1 MLSFYK
7 ALAHRV
13 GTQEALE
20 LAQRLA
26 VWHDAM
32 VSHERQIRQ
41 GLESCDEECPHQQA
55 GSLWKEAQQVFGDA
69 ARELVFL
76 RSRAEGPGGSA
87 GR

>member
-13 GTQEALE
+13 GSQEALE

-32 VSHERQIRQ
+32 VSHERQIRV
-41 GLESCDEECPHQQA
+41 GLEGCDEECPHQQA
-55 GSLWKEAQQVFGDA
+55 PQLWKEARQVFGEA

-76 RSRAEGPGGSA
+76 RSRAEGA
-87 GR
+87 GAPPER